1 MEYIKLVLKGYRRL
15 MLKNIG
21 YFEFNPSDPVQLIL
35 GTNGSGK
42 SSIIAELSP
51 LPANAIDYMPDGYK
65 EIHIRMGSDIYVC
78 RSSFSP
84 KQHHSITK
92 NDDPNLNQGGTI
104 TVQRELVS
112 QIFNVTQDL
121 QDLMTGQVRFT
132 RMSPSDKRYWFTR
145 LSNTNYEY
153 AIKTYNKLRDK
164 YRDITGTVKTL
175 KKRLVQETEKIV
187 DIDYQSRLE
196 KEVDEIH
203 KLLSMLL
210 EIRKP
215 LEETKEELEQQKDK
229 LYTVIAAMTR
239 NIILTVNDN
248 PGIGLMSYESLDSEI
263 QEALSNI
270 RVYEVK
276 SDEYMERI
284 KKLDDSIYLLEKTQG
299 NSIEELTRR
308 MLQHQVKQAEVNKLF
323 TIEID
328 NQYDSNTLHEA
339 LAAVKG
345 TLADIATNLVPNP
358 DRYISRATYQ
368 EANKKIEELT
378 QARNTLQTRL
388 NALQARKQHQ
398 EIHRD
403 APAIKCPKC
412 SHSWHLNYTEESY
425 NSIVSE
431 LETIG
436 QELHANDEEVRKT
449 REFIESMQRY
459 FTLFNT
465 YTSLIKNWQILK
477 PLWDYIESNLT
488 IFNNPSNLLNAINE
502 FSRNI
507 DLKKEY
513 DLLTKEVNEALS
525 LIDSAEKVG
534 NQDMS
539 KLKEE
544 REHID
549 GLMYSNSDNIRKARQ
564 KVSQLQT
571 IKSNK
576 KNIDEMKTKLFQ
588 YIGDS
593 ENLFDRT
600 NEAIRREIFNDCV
613 RAIST
618 TLSRKEMAISEIR
631 GQRSIISD
639 IENQISL
646 LTSDEASLKLL
657 VQEMSPTDGLI
668 AEGLYGF
675 IKAYINQMNTFITK
689 VWTYPLVIQ
698 ACNVEDGGDKV
709 DLDYKFPVHN
719 PDSARD
725 NSSYVPVPDVS
736 KSSTGQK
743 EIIDLAF
750 MIIAMIQSGLGK
762 APVMLDEFAANMD
775 NSHRISAISVV
786 KSLIEQYSFTQLFMV
801 NHYEGIYGAFTNAQ
815 MTVLCP
821 ENVIIPR
828 DCVYNRHVVIE

>member
-1 MEYIKLVLKGYRRL
+1 
-15 MLKNIG
+15 MLKNIS

-51 LPANAIDYMPDGYK
+51 LPANAIDYDTDGYK
-65 EIHIRMGSDIYVC
+65 EIHILKDGDLYIC
-78 RSSFSP
+78 RSTFGA

-104 TVQRELVS
+104 TVQRELVH
-112 QIFNVTQDL
+112 QIFGINQDL
-121 QDLMTGQVRFT
+121 HELMSGQVRFT
-132 RMSPSDKRYWFTR
+132 RMSPADKRYWFTR
-145 LSNTNYEY
+145 LSNTSYDY

-164 YRDITGTVKTL
+164 HRDISGTVKTL
-175 KKRLVQETEKIV
+175 KKRLVQEMEKIV

-203 KLLSMLL
+203 KLLGMML
-210 EIRKP
+210 EVRKP
-215 LEETKEELEQQKDK
+215 LEETKEDLRQEQDR

-239 NIILTVNDN
+239 NLILSLNDN
-248 PGIGLMSYESLDSEI
+248 PGIGLLSYDDIDRDI

-270 RVYEVK
+270 RVYEVR

-284 KKLDDSIYLLEKTQG
+284 KKLDDSITLLEKTQG
-299 NSIEELTRR
+299 SSIEELTRR
-308 MLQHQVKQAEVNKLF
+308 MLQHQVKQSEVNKLF
-323 TIEID
+323 TIVID
-328 NQYDSNTLHEA
+328 GDSDANTLREA
-339 LAAVKG
+339 LAAVQG
-345 TLADIATNLVPNP
+345 TLTDLATNLVPNP

-368 EANKKIEELT
+368 EANKKIDELT

-398 EIHRD
+398 EVHRD
-403 APAIKCPKC
+403 APAVICPKC

-425 NSIVSE
+425 NSILSE
-431 LETIG
+431 METIG
-436 QELHANDEEVRKT
+436 QEMHANDEELKKT
-449 REFIESMQRY
+449 RESIESMLRY
-459 FTLFNT
+459 FSLFNT
-465 YTSLIKNWQILK
+465 YTSLIKNWQVLK

-525 LIDSAEKVG
+525 LIESAEKVG

-544 REHID
+544 RESID
-549 GLMYSNSDNIRKARQ
+549 ALMYTNSENIRQARQ
-564 KVSQLQT
+564 KVTQLQLV
-571 IKSNK
+571 KNNK
-576 KNIDEMKTKLFQ
+576 RSIDDMKVKLTQ
-588 YIGDS
+588 YVGDS
-593 ENLFDRT
+593 EQLFNRT

-613 RAIST
+613 RSIST

-631 GQRSIISD
+631 GQRSIIGD
-639 IENQISL
+639 IENQIQL
-646 LTSDEASLKLL
+646 LINDEASLKLL
-657 VQEMSPTDGLI
+657 VQELSPTDGLI

-675 IKAYINQMNTFITK
+675 IKAYVNQMNTFIGK
-689 VWTYPLVIQ
+689 VWTYPMIIQ
-698 ACNVEDGGDKV
+698 ACSFEEGGDKV
-709 DLDYKFPVHN
+709 DLDYKFPVIN
-719 PDSARD
+719 PDSAR
-725 NSSYVPVPDVS
+725 NSSSYVPPPDVS
-736 KSSTGQK
+736 KASTGQK

-750 MIIAMIQSGLGK
+750 MIIAMIQSGLSR

-775 NSHRISAISVV
+775 NSHRISAITVV
-786 KSLIEQYSFTQLFMV
+786 KSLIEQYPFTQLFMV

-815 MTVLCP
+815 MTVLCD
-821 ENVIIPR
+821 ENVIIPK
-828 DCVYNRHVVIE
+828 DCVYNKHAVIE